1 MNIFAH
7 IKPIA
12 RYDKVS
18 YYSLL
23 LNDDKD
29 SLFEDFVKVQT
40 QSNKKKLNHILAWIK
55 IIGNKYGAQT
65 HHFRPEAS
73 IADTS
78 ALPPKGVKREPAYI
92 EKGKKTSNMLRLYT
106 FRLNENVVFLFNG
119 ALKTSRYAQDCPNV
133 SPHFDLANK
142 LTAALQAALEEK
154 EIRWIDDFT
163 QIEFEQD
170 FKLEL

>member
-12 RYDKVS
+12 RYSKVS
-18 YYSLL
+18 YYSLV
-23 LNDDKD
+23 LNDNSI
-29 SLFEDFVKVQT
+29 SLFEEFVAVQT
-40 QSNKKKLNHILAWIK
+40 EENKKKLNHILAWIK
-55 IIGNKYGAQT
+55 IIGNKYGAQI
-65 HHFRPEAS
+65 HHFRPEAA

-78 ALPPKGVKREPAYI
+78 ALPPKGIEREPAYI
-92 EKGKKTSNMLRLYT
+92 EKGKKANNMLRLYT
-106 FRLNENVVFLFNG
+106 FRLNENVVFLFSG

-133 SPHFDLANK
+133 SSHFDLANK

-154 EIRWIDDFT
+154 EIRWIEDFT